1 MNQRLSDHLDD
12 AEDNEY
18 RAGRFSQDAYRAI
31 IANADPEVIRAKCD
45 LAVVAFKQVLTDR
58 KWTAILQA

>member
-1 MNQRLSDHLDD
+1 MNKRLRDHLDQ

-18 RAGRFSQDAYRAI
+18 RAGRMSMRAYRSI
-31 IANADPEVIRAKCD
+31 INGEDPVVVRAKCD

-58 KWTAILQA
+58 NYTAMLQA